1 MRVGWFEV
9 YFVSQMSCA
18 TDSNDP
24 SFIPIVNS
32 KAYMRALPQENGI
45 DEAVG
50 LTVSRWLEDIKSDH
64 SDEEVEVIKQAA
76 YIATSAHAGQ
86 KRASGEPYIEHSLAV
101 ATILNDLRMDYE
113 AIAAALLHDVVEDTP
128 ITLAQIRDQFGDVIA
143 NLVDGVTKMD
153 VIGDYSEA
161 EKAKAKDSRRVENL
175 RKMLL
180 AMVEDV
186 RVVLIKLADRLHN
199 MRTLKA
205 LPREKQIRIAKETL
219 DIFAPLANR
228 LGVWQ
233 LKWELEDLS
242 LRYLEPEIYKGIASK
257 LAERRIDREDY
268 IEDFIAKLNLEL
280 EAAGVQA
287 EVFGRPKHIYSIR
300 NKMNRKDIDFEHI
313 FDVRAVRILTHSIQD
328 CYAALGVVHTQ
339 WPHIAGEFDD
349 YIATPKENNYQSI
362 HTAIIGP
369 KGKIVEVQIRTYQMH
384 EHNELGVASHWRYKE
399 GERQD
404 INLDQ
409 KIAWLRQLL
418 EWKDEVSDANE
429 FVDRVKAEVFEER
442 VYVFTPNG
450 QVIDLP
456 KGATPID
463 FAYAIHTEV
472 GHRCRGAKVNG
483 RIVPL
488 TYVLKNGEQVEVLTV
503 RKGGPSR
510 DWLSPHLGYI
520 KTPRARSRIQHWFR
534 QENYE
539 QNVALGRQILEKE
552 LHRMALSE
560 VNFEKLARK
569 LKFNK
574 ADDMFRLLA
583 EGELKP
589 ARVVNAAQDL
599 VIPENVQETPVIP
612 TRLRRTE
619 AKHKDFKV
627 LGVGNLLTNMAN
639 CCNPVPGDPI
649 VGFITRGRGVTI
661 HRKDCGNVLRHHT
674 IAPERLVEVEWSKEG
689 DESYP
694 VDILV
699 TAYDRHGLLRDITGV
714 LADSKINVSAVN
726 LETDKKEHLSHMT
739 LTVEVNNIQ
748 KISQVLSKINQL
760 PNVIEAR
767 RRLQ

>member
-1 MRVGWFEV
+1 MQVLPKKHSVNQEV
-9 YFVSQMSCA
+9 ES
-18 TDSNDP
+18 
-24 SFIPIVNS
+24 
-32 KAYMRALPQENGI
+32 
-45 DEAVG
+45 
-50 LTVSRWLEDIKSDH
+50 TVSRWLESIKTYH
-64 SDEEVEVIKQAA
+64 SEEQLKIIREAA
-76 YIATSAHAGQ
+76 YIATSAHDGQ

-101 ATILNDLRMDYE
+101 ATILNELQLDHE
-113 AIAAALLHDVVEDTP
+113 AIAAALLHDVVEDTS
-128 ITLAQIRDQFGDVIA
+128 ITLAQIREQFGDVIG

-153 VIGDYSEA
+153 VIGDYTGKETA
-161 EKAKAKDSRRVENL
+161 QIKDSRRVENL

-205 LPREKQIRIAKETL
+205 LPREKQIRIAQETL

-242 LRYLEPEIYKGIASK
+242 LRYLEPEIYKDIASK
-257 LAERRIDREDY
+257 LAERRVDREGY
-268 IEDFIAKLNLEL
+268 IRDFIAKLNHEL

-300 NKMNRKDIDFEHI
+300 NKMHRKDIDFEHI
-313 FDVRAVRILTHSIQD
+313 FDVRAVRILTNSIQD

-349 YIATPKENNYQSI
+349 YIATPKENNYQSV

-369 KGKIVEVQIRTYQMH
+369 KGSIVEVQIRTHQMH

-399 GERQD
+399 GGRKD
-404 INLDQ
+404 SNLDQ
-409 KIAWLRQLL
+409 KVAWLRQLL
-418 EWKDEVSDANE
+418 EWKDEVSDAGE

-450 QVIDLP
+450 RVIDLP
-456 KGATPID
+456 QGATPID

-472 GHRCRGAKVNG
+472 GNRCRGAKVNG

-488 TYVLKNGEQVEVLTV
+488 TYALQNGEQVEVLTV

-520 KTPRARSRIQHWFR
+520 KSPRARSRIQHWFR

-552 LHRMALSE
+552 LHRMALKD

-583 EGELKP
+583 EGELKLG
-589 ARVVNAAQDL
+589 RVVNAVQDL
-599 VIPENVQETPVIP
+599 VTPENIQETPIIP
-612 TRLRRTE
+612 NRLRRTE
-619 AKHKDFKV
+619 AKRKDFKV

-639 CCNPVPGDPI
+639 CCSPVPGDPI
-649 VGFITRGRGVTI
+649 VGFITQGRGVTI
-661 HRKDCGNVLRHHT
+661 HRKDCGNVLRHRT
-674 IAPERLVEVEWSKEG
+674 IAPERLVEVEWSEEG

-714 LADSKINVSAVN
+714 LADARINVSAVN
-726 LETDKKEHLSHMT
+726 LATDKKEHLSHMT
-739 LTVEVNNIQ
+739 LTVEVTNIQ
-748 KISQVLSKINQL
+748 KISQVLSKISQL

-767 RRLQ
+767 RRMQ

>member
-1 MRVGWFEV
+1 MQIH
-9 YFVSQMSCA
+9 S
-18 TDSNDP
+18 
-24 SFIPIVNS
+24 
-32 KAYMRALPQENGI
+32 ENHDLGKDI
-45 DEAVG
+45 G
-50 LTVSRWLEDIKSDH
+50 QTVSRWLQGLDH
-64 SDEEVEVIKQAA
+64 AHSPEQLNTIGQAA
-76 YIATSAHAGQ
+76 RIAASAHEGQ
-86 KRASGEPYIEHSLAV
+86 RRASGEPYVEHALAV
-101 ATILNDLRMDYE
+101 ATILEELQMDHE
-113 AIAAALLHDVVEDTP
+113 AIVAALLHDVVEDTSM
-128 ITLAQIRDQFGDVIA
+128 TLDEIREQFGDVIA
-143 NLVDGVTKMD
+143 HLVDGVTKMD
-153 VIGDYSEA
+153 VIGDYGDVRTP
-161 EKAKAKDSRRVENL
+161 KAKDSHRVENL

-186 RVVLIKLADRLHN
+186 RVVLVKLADRLHN

-205 LPREKQIRIAKETL
+205 LPRDKQIRIAKETL

-242 LRYLEPEIYKGIASK
+242 LRYLEPEIYKDIASK
-257 LAERRIDREDY
+257 LAERRVDRERY
-268 IEDFIAKLNLEL
+268 IKNFINELDAEL
-280 EAAGVQA
+280 ESAGIKA

-300 NKMNRKDIDFEHI
+300 NKMRRKDIDFEHI
-313 FDVRAVRILTHSIQD
+313 FDVRAVRILTDSVQD
-328 CYAALGVVHTQ
+328 CYAALGVVHTK

-349 YIATPKENNYQSI
+349 YIATPKENNYRSI
-362 HTAIIGP
+362 HTAVIGP
-369 KGKIVEVQIRTYQMH
+369 EGNIVEVQIRTHEMH

-399 GERQD
+399 GEKQD
-404 INLDQ
+404 ANLDH

-450 QVIDLP
+450 QVVDLP
-456 KGATPID
+456 MGATPID

-488 TYVLKNGEQVEVLTV
+488 TYALQNGEQVEVLTV
-503 RKGGPSR
+503 KKGGPSR

-520 KTPRARSRIQHWFR
+520 KTPRARSRIQRWFR

-539 QNVALGRQILEKE
+539 QNVTLGRQILEKE
-552 LHRMALSE
+552 LHRMALGD

-574 ADDMFRLLA
+574 AEDMFRLLA

-589 ARVVNAAQDL
+589 VRAVNAAQEL
-599 VIPENVQETPVIP
+599 VTPASIQEKPLTP
-612 TRLRRTE
+612 TRARRSE
-619 AKHKDFKV
+619 ERRKDFKV
-627 LGVGNLLTNMAN
+627 LGVGNLLTNMAS
-639 CCNPVPGDPI
+639 CCRPVPGDPI

-661 HRKDCGNVLRHHT
+661 HRQDCGNVLRHRT
-674 IAPERLVEVEWSKEG
+674 IAPERLVEVEWSIDG
-689 DESYP
+689 DDSYP

-699 TAYDRHGLLRDITGV
+699 TAYDRHGLLRDITAV
-714 LADSKINVSAVN
+714 LADAKINVDAVN
-726 LETDKKEHLSHMT
+726 LSTDKKEHLSHMT

-748 KISQVLSKINQL
+748 KISQVLSKISQL
-760 PNVIEAR
+760 SNVIEAR